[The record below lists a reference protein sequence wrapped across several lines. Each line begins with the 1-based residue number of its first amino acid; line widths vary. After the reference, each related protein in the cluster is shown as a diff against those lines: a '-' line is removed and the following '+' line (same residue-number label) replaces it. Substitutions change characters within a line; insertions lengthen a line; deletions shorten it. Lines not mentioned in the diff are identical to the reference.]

1 MNAQKDNTGRKGLRA
16 WWASP
21 QRSGMQR
28 LISPWE
34 YRHLHAVANVRFA
47 AGGFQLAIGLVLVS
61 LGRRAETDQEQ
72 RKMYRLSAWFLVP
85 AALNFLGGYLDT
97 VAARTA
103 PPRT

>member
-1 MNAQKDNTGRKGLRA
+1 MRESDDSTIPSRSRLR
-16 WWASP
+16 
-21 QRSGMQR
+21 R
-28 LISPWE
+28 LITPWE

-47 AGGFQLAIGLVLVS
+47 AGGFQLGIGLVLVS
-61 LGRRAETDQEQ
+61 LGRSAGTDKDR

-97 VAARTA
+97 IAARTA